1 MTRSHAFSRALH
13 QPHVVTSSFDWF
25 NVLSVSYVIGQSN
38 YFGFGFTTLKR
49 KPLYLMKP
57 MRNERNIPVNAVEDT
72 DLKVRGGGGGG
83 GRGGHPDP
91 EIGGRVSKINFL
103 ALRAS
108 VWSKNKG
115 GGGWSLLDPSL
126 KCNPTMFIRV
136 SFIFNIA
143 RGSLFKTSVAGHKY
157 NRLFSVQCCNYSSS
171 KAKKT

>member
-72 DLKVRGGGGGG
+72 DLKVRGGGG
-83 GRGGHPDP
+83 
-91 EIGGRVSKINFL
+91 EAVIQT
-103 ALRAS
+103 LR
-108 VWSKNKG
+108 
-115 GGGWSLLDPSL
+115 
-126 KCNPTMFIRV
+126 
-136 SFIFNIA
+136 
-143 RGSLFKTSVAGHKY
+143 
-157 NRLFSVQCCNYSSS
+157 
-171 KAKKT
+171 